1 MVRVALFRGILAYFD
16 TPVLVVVVVVVCAP
30 QNMQRISHSNGA
42 VPRAVPNFQDTMQIF
57 AFVFGLRR
65 A

>member
-16 TPVLVVVVVVVCAP
+16 TPVLVVVVVVCAP
-30 QNMQRISHSNGA
+30 QNMQRIAHSNGA